1 MRYKIGASVLSAKF
15 SHLADEIERAEKS
28 GVDFIHFDI
37 IDTSFANFI
46 SFGSLV
52 IHSLRDLT
60 DLPFDVHCYVVDPLK
75 CIDRIIEAGADS
87 ITIHVEMARNPSDV
101 IDHIEQSKVKAGIA
115 LMPNT
120 SSKSLEYIIEKLDIV
135 TVVGIDLFALGKW
148 RFIPS
153 QLGKI
158 REIRRLISKLR
169 LQIDLQVD
177 GGVNLNNAEEITRAG
192 ANVLVVGSALFKSS
206 DMAQTVASLREIM
219 KKSG

>member
-1 MRYKIGASVLSAKF
+1 MKYKIGASVLSAKF

-60 DLPFDVHCYVVDPLK
+60 NLPFDVHCYVVDPLK

-87 ITIHVEMARNPSDV
+87 ITIHLEMAHNPTDI
-101 IDHIEQSKVKAGIA
+101 IDYIKQSKVKAGIA
-115 LMPNT
+115 LLPNT
-120 SSKSLEYIIEKLDIV
+120 PSKSLENVIEKLDIV
-135 TVVGIDLFALGKW
+135 TVVGIDLFELGKW

-158 REIRRLISKLR
+158 REIRRLISKLG
-169 LQIDLQVD
+169 LQTDLQVD
-177 GGVNLNNAEEITRAG
+177 GGVTLNNAEEIIRAG
-192 ANVLVVGSALFKSS
+192 ANVLVAGSALFKRA
-206 DMAQTVASLREIM
+206 DITRTVVSFREIM
-219 KKSG
+219 KKCA